1 MTLLDLFD
9 EQITNDK
16 EPTTN
21 DKSQLTNDR
30 ISAEWT
36 EYIAQLTEIQSEIKQ
51 REFELAATN
60 ERINQLNGTIPL
72 ISERTYALKKLLGD
86 KLVSRTQWLE
96 IEEDRI
102 EQIKERDVQKQIR
115 SISGNLAQ
123 LGDMLL
129 KFDEKMKSF
138 YEIIHL
144 YFKKDEILNRRI
156 DDIVKIM
163 KGQRNP

>member
-1 MTLLDLFD
+1 
-9 EQITNDK
+9 
-16 EPTTN
+16 
-21 DKSQLTNDR
+21 LTAGDNM
-30 ISAEWT
+30 SEGT
-36 EYIAQLTEIQSEIKQ
+36 QTEIVIGLSDEEKNDLEKMIKTFRKDQS
-51 REFELAATN
+51 T
-60 ERINQLNGTIPL
+60 GSS
-72 ISERTYALKKLLGD
+72 IS
-86 KLVSRTQWLE
+86 S
-96 IEEDRI
+96 IE
-102 EQIKERDVQKQIR
+102 DVQKQIG
-115 SISGNLAQ
+115 SISENLAQ